1 MTWVAVGSAAI
12 GAVGAIGGGLLGNK
26 AAKKKAKIQKK
37 ALKYQ
42 IFADQQARNDIAPYR
57 QSGYQALNAY
67 NRAMGLG
74 QVSTPQDQN
83 LSVQQI
89 YSGQYGSM
97 GAPTAGVPITPEI
110 QAQLRAAGYDIPD
123 QYLTGNTYT
132 QSGQP
137 VQDDRYGGFYAS
149 PGYQFRM
156 DQGLNALDK
165 SAAARGRLR
174 SGGQNKAITRYAQG
188 IAADEFG
195 AYTNR
200 LAQIAG
206 LGSGAASQSASQAI
220 QSGQNVGNAM
230 AGIGAT
236 RASGYANTANTIG
249 NVANIFG
256 DAFLRYKQQGN
267 NVYNTG
273 GRGGLDESLAR
284 GLG

>member
-1 MTWVAVGSAAI
+1 MAAVWAAAISAVGSIASGVI
-12 GAVGAIGGGLLGNK
+12 GNK
-26 AAKKKAKIQKK
+26 AKKKQAKLQKK
-37 ALKYQ
+37 GLKYQ
-42 IFADQQARNDIAPYR
+42 IFSEQQARSDLSPYR

-74 QVSTPQDQN
+74 QVETPQDQN
-83 LSVQQI
+83 LSVNQI
-89 YSGQYGSM
+89 YSGQYGSF
-97 GAPTAGVPITPEI
+97 GTPQNAYTITPETR
-110 QAQLRAAGYDIPD
+110 AQLQSMGINIPEPPPQQAAPM
-123 QYLTGNTYT
+123 
-132 QSGQP
+132 
-137 VQDDRYGGFYAS
+137 QDDRYGGFYAS

-156 DQGLNALDK
+156 DEGLGALDK

-206 LGSGAASQSASQAI
+206 LGQSATSQSASQAV
-220 QSGQNVGNAM
+220 QSGQNIGNSM
-230 AGIGAT
+230 ANLGAT
-236 RASGYANTANTIG
+236 RASGYLNTANTVG

-256 DAFLRYKQQGN
+256 DAFLRRQGSN

-284 GLG
+284 MKS